1 MTNFYPLNGAI
12 DLMIEPRPAMLGR
25 VIKGSVTLPTATRT
39 DLKLMRY
46 VASLMHSRATR
57 EVLNMAGFLADSLYI
72 ATPGVIVRATACAAP
87 LFLAEMEAEAVATR
101 HPVVLLRH
109 SRGHSE
115 TDVTIDLVLP
125 SDGDLKWLED
135 YRLFRGLAGDG
146 WLVPLGEGPS
156 VRLLPHGLFLTEHA
170 PYADDWDRTAG
181 IERAS
186 AHLDAHLRG
195 GWSWR

>member
-1 MTNFYPLNGAI
+1 MTMIYSPDGAI
-12 DLMIEPRPAMLGR
+12 DLMIEPRPSMLGC
-25 VIKGSVTLPTATRT
+25 VIRGSVPLPTATRT
-39 DLKLMRY
+39 DIKLMRY

-57 EVLNMAGFLADSLYI
+57 DVLSMAGVLADSLFI
-72 ATPGVIVRATACAAP
+72 ETPGVIVRATACASP
-87 LFLAEMEAEAVATR
+87 LFLGEMEVEAIATR
-101 HPVVLLRH
+101 HPVLLLRH
-109 SRGHSE
+109 SQSQSA
-115 TDVTIDLVLP
+115 TDVSIDLVLP
-125 SDGDLKWLED
+125 DNSDLLWLQG

-146 WLVPLGEGPS
+146 WLVPSGDGPS
-156 VRLLPHGLFLTEHA
+156 IRLLPHGLFLTEHS